1 MPEYLGT
8 ISIDGRVIESVK
20 IEAENTESSEDILA
34 KYVYEKYNKPLNLE
48 SGKYTALYY
57 YGNVINLTA
66 LETLTDK
73 GLLTE

>member
-1 MPEYLGT
+1 MPDYLGT

-20 IEAENTESSEDILA
+20 IKADDSEKSQDILA

-48 SGKYTALYY
+48 SGSHIPYYY
-57 YGNVINLTA
+57 YGNVINTID
-66 LETLTDK
+66 LETLTEE